1 MEFQKFLLLIIGGVF
16 ASSLMIVILFIIIN
30 KCIGSKVAKYAAA
43 SQNGTQSSFQMG
55 STFKQNGQEDER
67 PPLPPRSQFDTESM
81 SNSYEEMPENPMVED
96 KTSSLQKPVI
106 SNPPET
112 HINFQDDNNSV
123 SESYDDVDRPQSE
136 RYSYGDETSL
146 PDYLDL
152 DPPPIENM
160 SDTGSENY
168 DDVDQLHSD
177 NEDYDDVI

>member
-16 ASSLMIVILFIIIN
+16 ASSLVIVILFIIIN
-30 KCIGSKVAKYAAA
+30 MCIGRKVAKYAAT
-43 SQNGTQSSFQMG
+43 SQNDAQSSFQMA
-55 STFKQNGQEDER
+55 STFKHNGQEDVR

-81 SNSYEEMPENPMVED
+81 TNSYEEVAENPMVED
-96 KTSSLQKPVI
+96 ETSSLQKPVI

-112 HINFQDDNNSV
+112 RINFQDNNSV

-136 RYSYGDETSL
+136 RYSYEDVSSL

-152 DPPPIENM
+152 DPPPLQEV

-168 DDVDQLHSD
+168 DDVDKLHSD
-177 NEDYDDVI
+177 NEDYDDVA